1 VLSLVTL
8 LPQVTNCAGE
18 QFVCVL
24 LLLLQVLV
32 RSVGPLWTSSTPSSW
47 VRATTSQQQQQ
58 QQQQALRKA
67 VLLLLMVM
75 RSAPV
80 TQGMG

>member
-1 VLSLVTL
+1 V
-8 LPQVTNCAGE
+8 
-18 QFVCVL
+18 
-24 LLLLQVLV
+24 LLLQVLV
-32 RSVGPLWTSSTPSSW
+32 RSVGPLWTSNTPSSW
-47 VRATTSQQQQQ
+47 VRAITSQQQQQ
-58 QQQQALRKA
+58 QARHKA